1 MSTLIVAITGASGS
15 VYAERLLQILA
26 QEKHRVY
33 LVITAPGLQ
42 VVEHELGWQVPGE
55 HLAAEEYLQAKLG
68 FPKENFR
75 YFHWEDVGAKIASGS
90 VRTDGMVVIPCTMS
104 TVSGIAHGQSGNL
117 VERAADIMLK
127 EGRPLIVV
135 PRETPLSQLHL
146 QNMLTMAQ
154 LGVRVIPAMPA
165 FYHGPQSIEDLVD
178 FMVGRVLDI
187 LNIEHTLFQRWK
199 AEER

>member
-15 VYAERLLQILA
+15 IYAERFLQVLA
-26 QEKHRVY
+26 RENHRVY
-33 LVITAPGLQ
+33 LVITAPGIQ
-42 VVEHELGWQVPGE
+42 VVEHELGWQVPE
-55 HLAAEEYLQAKLG
+55 EISEAELYLQGRLG
-68 FPKENFR
+68 FPDENFR
-75 YFHWEDVGAKIASGS
+75 YFHWSDIGAKIASGS
-90 VRTDGMVVIPCTMS
+90 VKTDGMVVLPCTMS

-146 QNMLTMAQ
+146 KNLLTLSQ
-154 LGVRVIPAMPA
+154 LGVRVVPAMPA
-165 FYHGPQSIEDLVD
+165 FYHGPQSIEDLVS
-178 FMVGRVLDI
+178 FMVGRVLDM
-187 LNIEHTLFQRWK
+187 LNIEHNLYQPWK